1 MKNLIYKELGLA
13 THTLTYLFLG
23 FTLMTFIPGYPILCS
38 AFFVC
43 FGMFQSY
50 QTSRENSDIL
60 YSVLLPVR
68 KTDVVKAKFYVAV
81 IFQMMAFALCS
92 LFTIIRMEF
101 LSESS
106 VYGTNALMGANFV
119 FLAFV
124 LIIFATFNLVFIG
137 GFFRTAYNY
146 GKPFIIFIILTFV
159 IIGIAEALHYLPGL
173 GWLNSLGFDYLSGQ
187 MIVLVSAFV
196 LYFAGTVIAYVASK
210 KSFEKI
216 DL

>member
-13 THTLTYLFLG
+13 THILTYLFLG

-43 FGMFQSY
+43 FGIFQSY

-81 IFQMMAFALCS
+81 ILQMIAFALCS
-92 LFTIIRMEF
+92 VFTIIRMMF
-101 LSESS
+101 LSEAEI
-106 VYGTNALMGANFV
+106 YTTNALMCTNFV

-124 LIIFATFNLVFIG
+124 LIIFVAFNLVFIG

-159 IIGIAEALHYLPGL
+159 VIGIAEALHYLPGL
-173 GWLNSLGFDYLSGQ
+173 GWLNSLGFDYLSRQ
-187 MIVLVSAFV
+187 LIFLASAFV
-196 LYFAGTVIAYVASK
+196 LYVASTILACK
-210 KSFEKI
+210 VSQKNFNKI

>member
-1 MKNLIYKELGLA
+1 MKNLIYKELELA
-13 THTLTYLFLG
+13 THILTYLFLG

-43 FGMFQSY
+43 FGIFQSY
-50 QTSRENSDIL
+50 QMSRENSDIL

-92 LFTIIRMEF
+92 VFTIIRMIF

-106 VYGTNALMGANFV
+106 VYRTNVLMGANFV
-119 FLAFV
+119 FLAFI
-124 LIIFATFNLVFIG
+124 LIIFVAFNLIFIG
-137 GFFRTAYNY
+137 GFFKTAYNY

-187 MIVLVSAFV
+187 MIVLASAFV

-210 KSFEKI
+210 KSFENI

>member
-13 THTLTYLFLG
+13 THILTYLFLG

-43 FGMFQSY
+43 FGIFQSY

-81 IFQMMAFALCS
+81 ILQMIAFALCS
-92 LFTIIRMEF
+92 VFTIIRMEF

-106 VYGTNALMGANFV
+106 VYITNALMGANFV

-173 GWLNSLGFDYLSGQ
+173 GWLNSLGFDYFSGQ
-187 MIVLVSAFV
+187 MIVLASAFV

>member
-13 THTLTYLFLG
+13 THILTYLFLG

-43 FGMFQSY
+43 FGIFQSY
-50 QTSRENSDIL
+50 QMNRENSDIL

-81 IFQMMAFALCS
+81 IFQMIAFALCS
-92 LFTIIRMEF
+92 VFTIIRMIF
-101 LSESS
+101 LSEIS
-106 VYGTNALMGANFV
+106 VYRTNALMGANFV

-124 LIIFATFNLVFIG
+124 LIIFVAFNLIFIG

-187 MIVLVSAFV
+187 LIFLASAFV
-196 LYFAGTVIAYVASK
+196 LYFSGTIFAYITSK
-210 KSFEKI
+210 KSFDKI

>member
-1 MKNLIYKELGLA
+1 MKNLIYKELELA
-13 THTLTYLFLG
+13 THILTYLFLG

-43 FGMFQSY
+43 FGIFQSY
-50 QTSRENSDIL
+50 QMSRENSDIL

-92 LFTIIRMEF
+92 VFTIIRMIF

-106 VYGTNALMGANFV
+106 VYRTNVLMGANFV
-119 FLAFV
+119 FLAFI
-124 LIIFATFNLVFIG
+124 LIIFVAFNLIFIG
-137 GFFRTAYNY
+137 GFFKTAYNY

-187 MIVLVSAFV
+187 LIFLASAFV
-196 LYFAGTVIAYVASK
+196 LYFAGTVIAYITSK
-210 KSFEKI
+210 KSFENI